1 MATGAALTNVLMF
14 KNGEVTSR
22 LGAPQVMPS
31 STERDQVMALPAQP
45 PSETLTIH
53 KWSEPSGARAMTGLP
68 IFLT

>member
-1 MATGAALTNVLMF
+1 MVTGAALTKVLMF

-22 LGAPQVMPS
+22 LGVLQVAPS

-53 KWSEPSGARAMTGLP
+53 TCSEPSAARAMTGLP